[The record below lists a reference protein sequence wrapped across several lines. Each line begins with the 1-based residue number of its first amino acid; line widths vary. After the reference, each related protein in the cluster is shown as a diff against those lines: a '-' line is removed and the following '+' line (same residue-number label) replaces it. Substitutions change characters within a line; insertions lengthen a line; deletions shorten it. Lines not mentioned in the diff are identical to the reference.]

1 LLIHIRRNIALVG
14 NGNCASTCALFST
27 LMSERLKT
35 KTAVFGGRPGQHIEY
50 KGMAGN
56 QVLAWVDLDS
66 EIKTAGL
73 KDDPLAPPDL

>member
-1 LLIHIRRNIALVG
+1 MYEKLGTKIA
-14 NGNCASTCALFST
+14 T
-27 LMSERLKT
+27 
-35 KTAVFGGRPGQHIEY
+35 FGGRIGKHIEY

-56 QVLAWVDLDS
+56 QVLDWPLLDS